1 MNLNVAH
8 IIIKIREQ
16 VKYYFADFVLHKNIN
31 IMFIVKSSWSYLN
44 KKILPHLCE
53 CLDNASFDFRGID
66 VNFVDSLRQ
75 PHFLFIFVTFFIQP
89 QGQNL
94 LLCHSCCVYETQ
106 IVEAPPWICR
116 NSAIYYVLMISDS
129 LILDLRNILH
139 FIPPKPQCNVFSQ
152 FKPDIKMT
160 PCKTIFQLM
169 TRRYKCTNTISGGCR
184 QRKMQDQRLGRGLMM
199 KCGAILWYNIHVGG
213 GRA

>member
-1 MNLNVAH
+1 MNLNVAL
-8 IIIKIREQ
+8 IIIKIRER
-16 VKYYFADFVLHKNIN
+16 VKYYFADFVLQKNIN

-53 CLDNASFDFRGID
+53 CLDNASFDFSGHWHK
-66 VNFVDSLRQ
+66 LCRQ

-129 LILDLRNILH
+129 LILDLRKILH
-139 FIPPKPQCNVFSQ
+139 FIPPKPQCIANAMFLANSNQTSKWRLAKPFS
-152 FKPDIKMT
+152 
-160 PCKTIFQLM
+160 
-169 TRRYKCTNTISGGCR
+169 S
-184 QRKMQDQRLGRGLMM
+184 
-199 KCGAILWYNIHVGG
+199 
-213 GRA
+213 

>member
-1 MNLNVAH
+1 MNLKVAH

-53 CLDNASFDFRGID
+53 CLDNASFDFSGHWHK
-66 VNFVDSLRQ
+66 LCRQ
-75 PHFLFIFVTFFIQP
+75 PHFLFIFVTFLYLSFANINFFDKQP
-89 QGQNL
+89 QCKNR
-94 LLCHSCCVYETQ
+94 LLCPSCCVYETQ

-116 NSAIYYVLMISDS
+116 SSAIYYVLMISDS
-129 LILDLRNILH
+129 LILDLRKILH
-139 FIPPKPQCNVFSQ
+139 FIPPKPQCNVFSK

-160 PCKTIFQLM
+160 PCKTISQ
-169 TRRYKCTNTISGGCR
+169 
-184 QRKMQDQRLGRGLMM
+184 
-199 KCGAILWYNIHVGG
+199 
-213 GRA
+213 

>member
-8 IIIKIREQ
+8 IIIKIRER

-31 IMFIVKSSWSYLN
+31 IMFTVKSCWYYLN

-53 CLDNASFDFRGID
+53 CLDNASFDFSGHWHK
-66 VNFVDSLRQ
+66 LCRQ

-94 LLCHSCCVYETQ
+94 LLC
-106 IVEAPPWICR
+106 AP
-116 NSAIYYVLMISDS
+116 
-129 LILDLRNILH
+129 LDLQKLSNLLRPDDFWLFDPGFEENFAFH
-139 FIPPKPQCNVFSQ
+139 TSKAAMHCQCNVFSQ

-169 TRRYKCTNTISGGCR
+169 TRRYKCTNKISGGCR
-184 QRKMQDQRLGRGLMM
+184 QRKMQDQRFGLMM
-199 KCGAILWYNIHVGG
+199 KCGAVLWYNIHVGG
-213 GRA
+213 RRA